1 MALALLAA
9 TPASDTLRRNPAGRL
24 LAMTADRLADS
35 PALTPARTVDFN
47 ADLGES
53 FGLYHYGADEEL
65 LPLLSSANV
74 ACGFHAGD
82 PSVMRRTV
90 SLARHH
96 GVAVGAHVGF
106 PDLLG
111 FGRRRLLASP
121 AQVKDYV
128 TYQIGA
134 LQAFL
139 HAEGLPLHHVKPHG
153 ALYMMALEDPALA
166 RAIAEAVC
174 AAGAILQIYTIR
186 GSALDEA
193 ANHLGLQ
200 VVPEFFSDRG
210 YHSDGAV
217 KMFDWTLEE
226 AGGTPEAIGQR
237 VVRMLQQGTV
247 PALGGGEARVTAQ
260 TVCVHSDTPGAPAL
274 ARAIRQA
281 LATAGI
287 QVGPCRQPR

>member
-1 MALALLAA
+1 
-9 TPASDTLRRNPAGRL
+9 
-24 LAMTADRLADS
+24 
-35 PALTPARTVDFN
+35 VDLN
-47 ADLGES
+47 ADMGES

-65 LPLLSSANV
+65 LPFLSSANI

-90 SLARHH
+90 ALARQQ

-111 FGRRRLLASP
+111 FGRRRLLATP

-134 LQAFL
+134 LQAF
-139 HAEGLPLHHVKPHG
+139 AQVEGLTLHHVKPHG
-153 ALYMMALEDPALA
+153 ALYMMALEEEALA
-166 RAIAEAVC
+166 QAIAEATQTT
-174 AAGAILQIYTIR
+174 GARLQLYTIKN
-186 GSALDEA
+186 SALDVA
-193 ANHLGLQ
+193 ATRLGLQ
-200 VVPEFFSDRG
+200 VVPEFFADRG
-210 YHSDGAV
+210 YHADGAV

-226 AGGTPEAIGQR
+226 AGGTAEAIGKR
-237 VVRMLQQGTV
+237 VVRVLQDGTV
-247 PALGGGEARVTAQ
+247 AAIGAGEARAVAE

-281 LATAGI
+281 LAAAGI
-287 QVGPCRQPR
+287 QVAPCPMTRKT